1 MNLLTQ
7 LAYTTT
13 RYHYY
18 DEPYYGNYNYQ
29 SSTQVSEGLAL
40 GLLAIIFFCMLISV
54 AVYVASALG
63 YMKMLQK
70 AKDPQPWA
78 AWVPVY
84 NTWKLYEM
92 GGYPGWWAILAFV
105 PLVNFAS
112 LVFLYLAMYEIGQK
126 FGKDKA
132 FILLGIFLPPVWF
145 LVLGFDK
152 SKWQGEK
159 TKAKKAEEAEKVEEV
174 VEVVEEEK

>member
-1 MNLLTQ
+1 
-7 LAYTTT
+7 
-13 RYHYY
+13 
-18 DEPYYGNYNYQ
+18 
-29 SSTQVSEGLAL
+29 
-40 GLLAIIFFCMLISV
+40 
-54 AVYVASALG
+54 
-63 YMKMLQK
+63 
-70 AKDPQPWA
+70 
-78 AWVPVY
+78 
-84 NTWKLYEM
+84 
-92 GGYPGWWAILAFV
+92 
-105 PLVNFAS
+105 
-112 LVFLYLAMYEIGQK
+112 MYEIGQK